1 MGRSEQ
7 YKQRKESVHPEEDA
21 VVNGD
26 QSVDLSGGRAAS
38 SSVSIVVQIK
48 EKAKETV
55 EEECL
60 SDNTESS
67 NQPRSDNSSDCESSS
82 EPENDLVQSAAAL
95 AKQQNQSSDKVKLFD
110 EYESCENAA
119 QLLQTQN
126 NVLEQQAK
134 EDLERRNEDIYP
146 HFSSDEELDGSHETS
161 RELDEIN
168 KDEALDDEQSA
179 MSERL

>member
-7 YKQRKESVHPEEDA
+7 YKQRKKA
-21 VVNGD
+21 FTQKKMQFVNGD

-38 SSVSIVVQIK
+38 SSVRLSSKSKKKQK
-48 EKAKETV
+48 KPV

-95 AKQQNQSSDKVKLFD
+95 AKQQNQSSDKVKVVMWD
-110 EYESCENAA
+110 
-119 QLLQTQN
+119 LQQCDPKKCSGRKLQRHGLMKVIPLGRTFGGII
-126 NVLEQQAK
+126 LTPTATKCFSK
-134 EDLERRNEDIYP
+134 EDA
-146 HFSSDEELDGSHETS
+146 
-161 RELDEIN
+161 EIVL
-168 KDEALDDEQSA
+168 KHGIAVVGK
-179 MSERL
+179 